1 VRQRDPEIEPNA
13 PDWTHEQASDS
24 LLSDDVLARLGH
36 EPAKLRE
43 EIELKRR
50 LEEEE
55 DDDAR
60 AGTTGTTG
68 ADRADTRAGRWRR
81 RWRRGDD

>member
-1 VRQRDPEIEPNA
+1 MRRRDPEIEPNA
-13 PDWTHEQASDS
+13 PDWTREKASDS
-24 LLSDDVLARLGH
+24 LLPDYVLEQLGH
-36 EPAKLRE
+36 DPDKLRE
-43 EIELKRR
+43 EIELKR

-68 ADRADTRAGRWRR
+68 ADRAANRAERWWRW
-81 RWRRGDD
+81 RWRRGDG